1 MGTAVCLGSDQ
12 KSTELALSLYETTSF
27 SLGTCT
33 TTSPGPFTPLLL
45 HESLHRPQKL
55 YEGTTR
61 DGGASKTIWYKHKR
75 RKQLLH
81 PCGPASIPVYVAAQ
95 SERGSPD
102 LCHAWSAIR
111 SDQPILLDNTS
122 NSTTVLLNLSG
133 VSTAAQPRGSTRYA
147 HRKLA
152 PTRNWC

>member
-1 MGTAVCLGSDQ
+1 LLFILFSAAVHLGSD
-12 KSTELALSLYETTSF
+12 KNLTIDFVVSSHEDPSF
-27 SLGTCT
+27 TQGISFNNSLG
-33 TTSPGPFTPLLL
+33 PYTPLLL

-102 LCHAWSAIR
+102 LCHAWSAIW
-111 SDQPILLDNTS
+111 SDQPHLAGQHVQQHPGAPQPLRR
-122 NSTTVLLNLSG
+122 LYG
-133 VSTAAQPRGSTRYA
+133 GPAQR
-147 HRKLA
+147 
-152 PTRNWC
+152 